1 MPCFVSQQH
10 AHRSP
15 YDAYPS
21 DQDGFHFMPCTERA
35 VLPAL
40 DDLSPL
46 KTWQSRFDPNPEHW
60 SWGPAPNKTHSTLEL
75 QKHDRYGD
83 RGIFLCGYMDLP
95 MDYTN
100 KSDQRIVRLAVT
112 KYQVSGLALRR
123 PRSPRFWRRSGNVES
138 TLRRGVK
145 SAQTLV
151 GEPGGPGGSGTSFAW
166 RVGPDWSARF
176 TNSTQDVLAWDPRG
190 VNASLPSIS
199 CYPYDADRDRWYLL
213 ASQYRAS
220 GFNSP
225 DALLR
230 TADAVNEATMQ
241 ACQDTMGDF
250 PRFISTA
257 FVARDVDEIR
267 KRLGEETI
275 SGYFVSYGT
284 GIGQS
289 ELRFWA
295 D

>member
-166 RVGPDWSARF
+166 RVGPDWSARRQCLSAF
-176 TNSTQDVLAWDPRG
+176 HLMLSLRRRSRSLVSPRIAVPG
-190 VNASLPSIS
+190 FWFQLPRCAPSH
-199 CYPYDADRDRWYLL
+199 RRRR
-213 ASQYRAS
+213 Q
-220 GFNSP
+220 
-225 DALLR
+225 
-230 TADAVNEATMQ
+230 
-241 ACQDTMGDF
+241 
-250 PRFISTA
+250 
-257 FVARDVDEIR
+257 
-267 KRLGEETI
+267 
-275 SGYFVSYGT
+275 
-284 GIGQS
+284 
-289 ELRFWA
+289 
-295 D
+295 